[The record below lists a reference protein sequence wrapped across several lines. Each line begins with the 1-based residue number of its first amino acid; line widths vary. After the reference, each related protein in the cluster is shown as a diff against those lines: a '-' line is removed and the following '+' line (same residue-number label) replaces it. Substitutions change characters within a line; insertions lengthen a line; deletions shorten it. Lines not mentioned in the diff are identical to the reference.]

1 MGYDKRWDDI
11 EGGMIEVMIKD
22 GMIEGGMIE
31 MMDRIKLRRWD
42 DKM

>member
-1 MGYDKRWDDI
+1 MEYDKRWDDI

-22 GMIEGGMIE
+22 GMIE

>member
-22 GMIEGGMIE
+22 GMIEGGKLIE
-31 MMDRIKLRRWD
+31 N
-42 DKM
+42 